1 MSLRAP
7 RGGLPAVQV
16 PAASSPPSPLATG
29 APLTQPPR
37 RRIST
42 AALVSATLVFALAL
56 VANGFRHALAPDIH
70 VDELIYA
77 NVGQN
82 LAAGKGLSVQ
92 GQPFFWQPPLFFIVE
107 WPIAKIF
114 GLAGVGTFDA
124 TLQLR
129 LLNGGIGALTA
140 AGIFALG
147 WRLRGW
153 WTAWAMALL
162 FLTDPFVVRVVRRL
176 YIEPFAAL
184 WILAALWLCHASMGR
199 WTWRR
204 RIAAGVLFGL
214 AILSKE
220 LAAYALV
227 VPIILWLRR
236 EVSWREPL
244 AIAGAAAATYALYP
258 LWAIAV
264 GQRAYFISLKRF
276 QYDHLVGVFHF
287 NGFNRPG
294 TSFVQALADN
304 AGDYWTSYVCIG
316 LAVPATAWLWF
327 RGDRTGRFLAA
338 WSAASFGLVAAL
350 AKFGSLEDQFF
361 YFLMLPVLGVLG
373 YVFSFALPRLVRAV
387 RDAWRSRDAPGLV
400 SAVNAALVALVI
412 ALAVLRPNLQVWV
425 LRFGTGQDHG
435 YTDLL
440 ASIDRNVPAGQTIDS
455 PGGSS
460 EELRFAYPD
469 GRYDLIRAVDPRQ
482 LRNDHIRWYVLRSK
496 DINLVNGIDQRY
508 YDWLT
513 SHATPVWLVNEH
525 TFDDFGLWYVADPA
539 SLPDYPYTL
548 PPPKPGAPLPQPPK
562 T

>member
-1 MSLRAP
+1 MTLRA
-7 RGGLPAVQV
+7 
-16 PAASSPPSPLATG
+16 
-29 APLTQPPR
+29 PPR
-37 RRIST
+37 RRWPTTAMVST
-42 AALVSATLVFALAL
+42 TLVFALAL

-77 NVGQN
+77 SVVQN
-82 LAAGKGLSVQ
+82 LAGGKGLSVQ
-92 GQPFFWQPPLFFIVE
+92 GQPFFWQPPLFFLVE
-107 WPIAKIF
+107 WPIAKVF
-114 GLAGVGTFDA
+114 GLAGVNTFDA

-140 AGIFALG
+140 AGLFALG

-184 WILAALWLCHASMGR
+184 WILGALWLCHASAGR

-204 RIAAGVLFGL
+204 RIATGVLFGL

-220 LAAYALV
+220 LAAYALLI
-227 VPIILWLRR
+227 PLILWLRR
-236 EVSWREPL
+236 DLRWREPVG
-244 AIAGAAAATYALYP
+244 IVAAAAVTYALYP
-258 LWAIAV
+258 LWAAAV
-264 GQRAYFISLKRF
+264 GERAYFLSLKRF

-294 TSFVQALADN
+294 VSFVQALADN

-316 LAVPATAWLWF
+316 LAVPATAYLWF

-338 WSAASFGLVAAL
+338 WSGTSFGLIAAL

-373 YVFSFALPRLVRAV
+373 YVYSFALPGLWRRL
-387 RDAWRSRDAPGLV
+387 RDAWRDREPLRLV
-400 SAVNAALVALVI
+400 AAVNAALVALVI
-412 ALAVLRPNLQVWV
+412 ALAVLRPNIQVWV
-425 LRFGTGQDHG
+425 TRFYTGQDHG

-440 ASIDRNVPAGQTIDS
+440 ASIDRNIPAGQTIDS

-469 GRYDLIRAVDPRQ
+469 NRYSLIRAVDPVQ
-482 LRNDHIRWYVLRSK
+482 LRHDHIRWYVLRSK
-496 DINLVNGIDQRY
+496 DISQVNGIDQRY

-513 SHATPVWLVNEH
+513 SHAVPVWLVSEH
-525 TFDDFGLWYVADPA
+525 TFLDFGLWYVADPSA
-539 SLPDYPYTL
+539 LPDYPYPL
-548 PPPKPGAPLPQPPK
+548 PLPKPGAPLPHPPAS
-562 T
+562 